1 MTFPGS
7 FCSVLVIFV
16 TAHNGNNFPPLQT
29 VSGKIAHTSPVLK
42 IALHYCLSLT
52 STGLCCVNS
61 IPSVK
66 THINNFRLSV
76 EWAWGLLQAS
86 RDGGMPECLRKKKCP
101 SSILQHTSVVVTA
114 TRVVF
119 GSCLESCN
127 PLRKR
132 LVHLEWV
139 WCSFDFLI
147 ANTVERKA
155 IEMNRKMWLAIRR
168 LCNES

>member
-86 RDGGMPECLRKKKCP
+86 RDGGMPECLRKKNAHHRFY
-101 SSILQHTSVVVTA
+101 STRALWLQLP
-114 TRVVF
+114 
-119 GSCLESCN
+119 GSCLV
-127 PLRKR
+127 
-132 LVHLEWV
+132 LVWKVVIHSVRDLYISSGCDV
-139 WCSFDFLI
+139 VSI
-147 ANTVERKA
+147 
-155 IEMNRKMWLAIRR
+155 
-168 LCNES
+168 S

>member
-61 IPSVK
+61 IPVSR
-66 THINNFRLSV
+66 HISIIFVCQLNEPGVSCKRHAMV
-76 EWAWGLLQAS
+76 ECQNVW
-86 RDGGMPECLRKKKCP
+86 EKKNVHHRFY
-101 SSILQHTSVVVTA
+101 S
-114 TRVVF
+114 TRVLWLQLP
-119 GSCLESCN
+119 GSCLV
-127 PLRKR
+127 
-132 LVHLEWV
+132 LVWKVVIH
-139 WCSFDFLI
+139 S
-147 ANTVERKA
+147 
-155 IEMNRKMWLAIRR
+155 IRD
-168 LCNES
+168 LYISSGCDVVSIS